1 MKASSFEFIHTE
13 HCLRLK
19 YGIIELILAWE
30 EGDYIILK
38 MPNPLGCSDSLILDE
53 MYKWVQMRREL
64 GLFDFEP
71 YQFVVQ
77 ADGTFHF
84 YFDRGQ
90 LFYTARRDVSSR
102 QFKLYITAFA
112 CVPKPEVKP
121 LDTEA
126 LMRILL

>member
-1 MKASSFEFIHTE
+1 MKADEFQFIYTE

-19 YGIIELILAWE
+19 HGITEHILAWA

-38 MPNPLGCSDSLILDE
+38 MPEPLDNSDSLILGE
-53 MYKWVQMRREL
+53 MYKWVRMRREL

-71 YQFVVQ
+71 YQFMVQ
-77 ADGTFHF
+77 FDGTFHF
-84 YFDRGQ
+84 YFDNGQ
-90 LFYTARRDVSSR
+90 LLYTARRDESSQ
-102 QFKLYITAFA
+102 QFELKITAFA
-112 CVPKPEVKP
+112 HVPLPGVRP